1 MSLIQGAIAA
11 LKKQKKEL
19 PTLTRKAHEYEFLPS
34 YLEIIEKPP
43 SPWARRSAIAVV
55 AFLLSVL
62 VWSIWG
68 KLDIHASAQGKV
80 MVSSHSKVV
89 QALEQGEVIAI
100 NVRDGQQVKKGEVL
114 IQLNPAGVDAES
126 RRLSEQY
133 NHLNLNKSRIL
144 ALLSDEPLDSFSPPV
159 EATQEQIAVSRQHL
173 VSEYNETH
181 QLIERLVAEEVVSKA
196 QKKANQRDIN
206 SLSRLK
212 ANVETRL
219 NARKALIA
227 SNSIARIELLEQE
240 KELLEIE
247 RNISNMQ
254 AQGFVLDAQ
263 AQSLAEQ
270 RDTLI
275 AQNRV
280 EYYDLLNQL
289 NSQIVEIR
297 QELIKAKERQRVQ
310 ALRSPVDGVV
320 QQLNIHTLGG
330 VVSPAQALMVVVPQN
345 SHLEAEVNIL
355 NKDIGFVRAGQPV
368 EIKIDSFPFTKYGTI
383 SGELLHVS
391 KDAVEDERLGYV
403 FPARIR
409 LESNEILVEDTWV
422 PLGAGMSL
430 AAEIKTGSRR
440 LIEYL
445 LSPLQQYQSEAMRE
459 R

>member
-1 MSLIQGAIAA
+1 MSLIRDAINA
-11 LKKQKKEL
+11 LKRQKNE
-19 PTLTRKAHEYEFLPS
+19 PSALTRKTSEYEFLPG

-43 SPWARRSAIAVV
+43 SPWARRSAIAIVV
-55 AFLLSVL
+55 FLLSVL
-62 VWSIWG
+62 AWSVWG

-80 MVSSHSKVV
+80 MVSSHSKLI

-100 NVRDGQQVKKGEVL
+100 NVSDGQRVKKGELL
-114 IQLNPAGVDAES
+114 IQLNPTGVNAES

-144 ALLSDEPLDSFSPPV
+144 ALLSDEPLDSFSPPI
-159 EATQEQIAVSRQHL
+159 EASKEQISISRQHL
-173 VSEYNETH
+173 VSEFNETH
-181 QLIERLVAEEVVSKA
+181 QLIERLIAEESVNKA

-206 SLSRLK
+206 SLNRLK
-212 ANVETRL
+212 ANIETRL
-219 NARKALIA
+219 SASKSLIL
-227 SNSIARIELLEQE
+227 SSYISKIELLEQE

-254 AQGFVLDAQ
+254 AQGYVLDAQ
-263 AQSLAEQ
+263 AHSLAEQ

-275 AQNRV
+275 AQKRV
-280 EYYDLLNQL
+280 EYYDQINQL

-345 SHLEAEVNIL
+345 THLEAEVNIL
-355 NKDIGFVRAGQPV
+355 NKDIGFVMAGQPV
-368 EIKIDSFPFTKYGTI
+368 EIKIDSFPFTKYGTV

-409 LESNEILVEDTWV
+409 LENDKILVDDKWV

-430 AAEIKTGSRR
+430 VAEIKTGSRR

>member
-1 MSLIQGAIAA
+1 MSLIQGGIAA

-55 AFLLSVL
+55 AFLLLVL

-89 QALEQGEVIAI
+89 QALEHGEVIAI
-100 NVRDGQQVKKGEVL
+100 NVRDGQHVKKGEVL

-126 RRLSEQY
+126 RRLLEQY

-181 QLIERLVAEEVVSKA
+181 QLIERLVAEEAVSKA

-275 AQNRV
+275 AQNQV